1 MNNWIFTSKKGR
13 AVRFS
18 KYNFNYRKILVVIKM
33 FYNLNYLSVKSFQ
46 STVKSLKSV
55 TQI

>member
-18 KYNFNYRKILVVIKM
+18 KYNFNCRKILVVIKM
-33 FYNLNYLSVKSFQ
+33 FYNLNYLSLKSFQ